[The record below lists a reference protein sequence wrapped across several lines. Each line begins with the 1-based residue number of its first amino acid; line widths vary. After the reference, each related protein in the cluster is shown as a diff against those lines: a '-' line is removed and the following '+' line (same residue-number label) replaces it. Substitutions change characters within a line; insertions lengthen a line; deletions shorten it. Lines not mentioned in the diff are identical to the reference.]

1 MIITAQ
7 RKQEIRIILLKAK
20 QYFKKDDMSPELEIT
35 FDSTEKEINLA
46 KRYIGKKLHPDALAR
61 RTDLTEYQKK
71 ELTKLLSDTNA
82 ALDDIMRYRREKPLD
97 VNEQKRKNT
106 LHTINTFITR
116 FSLLPQNQI
125 INYYELFAI
134 SRNLPSDQILAS
146 MQYKDLSESL
156 SMTNIDLVPLDKR
169 VLFEKLVRTFN
180 EFDKNVLRSK
190 EGRYYYD
197 RLLDNSSK
205 KEEPK
210 KEQPKKE
217 QPKKEKTNPYKEEIN
232 YMLQI
237 YNQMLQNNFV
247 DYYQLFKVDSKQTR
261 YQILNSQ
268 TINKLNYLLKPER
281 FNDYGLHQ
289 ALQKLFNSLC
299 KTYEGFIK
307 WTLSSD
313 EKKQEYDNSLAKHY
327 GQQKGTGSKGTTNK
341 KQRKERIETEYRYIF
356 AETKVNPKEVLSLKV
371 KNLYKALEQGID
383 DWGVSITV
391 LMLNRFFQIKS
402 MNAFEPE
409 MIEQMQPYTNKKD
422 IKELYDELL
431 SKYPSNNTLELAEK
445 VMHAMLSRKGLILSE
460 ALTHTA
466 SRHSIS
472 QAVTAVHKYLTEND
486 AGYISG
492 GNETT
497 IGREKVM
504 MEISPEFIKYVLAT
518 RDSSKLLL
526 LDFPAHMDNEY
537 NDLESLNEIVRE
549 FIKTKRKGFTQ

>member
-1 MIITAQ
+1 MTITAQ

-20 QYFKKDDMSPELEIT
+20 PYFKKDDMSPELEIT
-35 FDSTEKEINLA
+35 FDSTEKEITSA
-46 KRYIGKKLHPDALAR
+46 KRYIGKRLHPDVLAR

-71 ELTKLLSDTNA
+71 QLTKLLSDTNA
-82 ALDDIMRYRREKPLD
+82 ALDDLMRYRREKPLD
-97 VNEQKRKNT
+97 VNEQKRKNM

-116 FSLLPQNQI
+116 YSLLPQNQI

-156 SMTNIDLVPLDKR
+156 SMSNIDLVPVDKR

-197 RLLDNSSK
+197 RLLDNASK

-210 KEQPKKE
+210 KEEPKKD
-217 QPKKEKTNPYKEEIN
+217 KTNPYKDEIN
-232 YMLQI
+232 YMLQM
-237 YNQMLQNNFV
+237 YNQMLQDNFV
-247 DYYQLFKVDSKQTR
+247 DYYQLFNVDSKQTR

-268 TINKLNYLLKPER
+268 TITKLGYLLKPER
-281 FNDYGLHQ
+281 FKDYGLHQ

-299 KTYEGFIK
+299 KTYDLFIK

-313 EKKQEYDNSLAKHY
+313 EKKQEYDKSVAEYYNK
-327 GQQKGTGSKGTTNK
+327 QKGTGSKGTSSKGTPKK
-341 KQRKERIETEYRYIF
+341 KQRKERVETEYRYIF

-383 DWGVSITV
+383 DWGVSVTV

-402 MNAFEPE
+402 MDAFEPE
-409 MIEQMQPYTNKKD
+409 MIEQMQPYTSAKD
-422 IKELYDELL
+422 IKEIYDELL
-431 SKYPSNNTLELAEK
+431 SKYPSSNTLELAEK
-445 VMHAMLSRKGLILSE
+445 VMNAMLSRKGLILSE

-497 IGREKVM
+497 MGREKVI

-518 RDSSKLLL
+518 RDSGKLLL

-537 NDLESLNEIVRE
+537 NDLESLNEVVRE

>member
-35 FDSTEKEINLA
+35 FDSTEKEITAA

-134 SRNLPSDQILAS
+134 SRNLRSDQILAS

-383 DWGVSITV
+383 DWGVSVTV

-409 MIEQMQPYTNKKD
+409 MIEQMQPYTTDKD

>member
-35 FDSTEKEINLA
+35 FDSTEKEITLA

-97 VNEQKRKNT
+97 LDTQKRKNA

-134 SRNLPSDQILAS
+134 SRKLPSDQILAS

-156 SMTNIDLVPLDKR
+156 SMTNIELVPLDKR
-169 VLFEKLVRTFN
+169 ILFEKLVRTFN

-210 KEQPKKE
+210 KEQPKKD
-217 QPKKEKTNPYKEEIN
+217 KTNPYKEEIN

-237 YNQMLQNNFV
+237 YNQMLQDNFV

-383 DWGVSITV
+383 DWGVSVTV

-409 MIEQMQPYTNKKD
+409 MIEQMQPYTTDKD

-504 MEISPEFIKYVLAT
+504 MEISPEFIKYILAT

>member
-20 QYFKKDDMSPELEIT
+20 EYFKKDDMSPELEIT
-35 FDSTEKEINLA
+35 FDSTEKEITAA

-71 ELTKLLSDTNA
+71 ELAKLYSDTNA
-82 ALDDIMRYRREKPLD
+82 ALDDIMRYRKEKPLD
-97 VNEQKRKNT
+97 LDTQKRKNA

-156 SMTNIDLVPLDKR
+156 SMTNIDLVPLDRR

-268 TINKLNYLLKPER
+268 TINRLNYLLKPER

-327 GQQKGTGSKGTTNK
+327 GQQKGTGSKGKTNK

-422 IKELYDELL
+422 IKELFNELL

>member
-1 MIITAQ
+1 
-7 RKQEIRIILLKAK
+7 
-20 QYFKKDDMSPELEIT
+20 
-35 FDSTEKEINLA
+35 
-46 KRYIGKKLHPDALAR
+46 
-61 RTDLTEYQKK
+61 
-71 ELTKLLSDTNA
+71 
-82 ALDDIMRYRREKPLD
+82 
-97 VNEQKRKNT
+97 
-106 LHTINTFITR
+106 
-116 FSLLPQNQI
+116 
-125 INYYELFAI
+125 
-134 SRNLPSDQILAS
+134 
-146 MQYKDLSESL
+146 
-156 SMTNIDLVPLDKR
+156 MTNIDLVPLDKR

-205 KEEPK
+205 KE
-210 KEQPKKE
+210 QPKKE
-217 QPKKEKTNPYKEEIN
+217 QPKKDKTNPYKEEIN

-383 DWGVSITV
+383 DWGVSVTV

-409 MIEQMQPYTNKKD
+409 MIEQMQPYTTDKD

>member
-35 FDSTEKEINLA
+35 FDSTEKEITAA

-134 SRNLPSDQILAS
+134 SRKLPSDQILAS

-217 QPKKEKTNPYKEEIN
+217 QPKKDKTNPYKEEIN

-268 TINKLNYLLKPER
+268 TINRLNYLLKPER

-383 DWGVSITV
+383 DWGVSVTV

-409 MIEQMQPYTNKKD
+409 MIEQMQPYTTDKD

>member
-35 FDSTEKEINLA
+35 FDSTEKEITAA

-210 KEQPKKE
+210 KEQPKKD
-217 QPKKEKTNPYKEEIN
+217 KTNPYKEEIN

-383 DWGVSITV
+383 DWGVSVTV

-422 IKELYDELL
+422 IKELFNELL

>member
-35 FDSTEKEINLA
+35 FDSTEKEITAA

-156 SMTNIDLVPLDKR
+156 SMTNIDLVPLDRR

-217 QPKKEKTNPYKEEIN
+217 QPKKDKTNPYKEEIN

-268 TINKLNYLLKPER
+268 TINRLNYLLKPER

-383 DWGVSITV
+383 DWGVSVTV

-409 MIEQMQPYTNKKD
+409 MIEQMQPYTTDKD

>member
-35 FDSTEKEINLA
+35 FDSTEKEITAA

-383 DWGVSITV
+383 DWGVSVTV

-409 MIEQMQPYTNKKD
+409 MIEQMQPYTTDKD

>member
-35 FDSTEKEINLA
+35 FDSTEKEITAA

-71 ELTKLLSDTNA
+71 ELTKLLADTNA

-97 VNEQKRKNT
+97 LDTQKRKNA

-134 SRNLPSDQILAS
+134 SRKLPSDQILAS

-210 KEQPKKE
+210 KEQPKKD
-217 QPKKEKTNPYKEEIN
+217 KTNPYKEEIN

-327 GQQKGTGSKGTTNK
+327 GQQKGTGSKETTNK

-383 DWGVSITV
+383 DWGVSVTV

-409 MIEQMQPYTNKKD
+409 MIEQMQPYTTDKD

-504 MEISPEFIKYVLAT
+504 MEISPEFIKYILAT

>member
-35 FDSTEKEINLA
+35 FDSTEKEITAA

-156 SMTNIDLVPLDKR
+156 SMTNIDLVPLDRR

-217 QPKKEKTNPYKEEIN
+217 QPKKDKTNPYKEEIN

-383 DWGVSITV
+383 DWGVSVTV

-409 MIEQMQPYTNKKD
+409 MIEQMQPYTTDKD

>member
-35 FDSTEKEINLA
+35 FDSTEKEITAA

-71 ELTKLLSDTNA
+71 ELTKLLADTNA

-97 VNEQKRKNT
+97 LDTQKRKNA

-134 SRNLPSDQILAS
+134 SRKLPSDQILAS

-210 KEQPKKE
+210 KEQPKKD
-217 QPKKEKTNPYKEEIN
+217 KTNPYKEEIN

-327 GQQKGTGSKGTTNK
+327 GQQKGTGSKETTNK

-383 DWGVSITV
+383 DWGVSVTV

-409 MIEQMQPYTNKKD
+409 MIEQMQPYTTDKD

-504 MEISPEFIKYVLAT
+504 MEISPEFIKYILST

>member
-1 MIITAQ
+1 MTITAK

-35 FDSTEKEINLA
+35 FDSTEKEITSA
-46 KRYIGKKLHPDALAR
+46 KRYIGKKLHPDVLAR
-61 RTDLTEYQKK
+61 RTDLTEYEKK
-71 ELTKLLSDTNA
+71 ELAKLYSDANS

-97 VNEQKRKNT
+97 LDTQKRKNT
-106 LHTINTFITR
+106 LHIINTFITR

-134 SRNLPSDQILAS
+134 SRNQPSDQILDS
-146 MQYKDLSESL
+146 IRYKDLSESL

-169 VLFEKLVRTFN
+169 ILFEKLVRTFN

-210 KEQPKKE
+210 KEQPKKD
-217 QPKKEKTNPYKEEIN
+217 KTNPYKEEIN

-313 EKKQEYDNSLAKHY
+313 EKKQEYDNILAKHY

-383 DWGVSITV
+383 DWGVSVTV

-409 MIEQMQPYTNKKD
+409 MIEQMQPYTTDKD

-518 RDSSKLLL
+518 RDRSKLLL

>member
-1 MIITAQ
+1 MVITDQ

-35 FDSTEKEINLA
+35 FDSTEKEITAA

-97 VNEQKRKNT
+97 VNEQKRKNA

-327 GQQKGTGSKGTTNK
+327 GQQKGTGSKGKTNK
-341 KQRKERIETEYRYIF
+341 KHRKERIETEYRYIF
-356 AETKVNPKEVLSLKV
+356 AETKVDPKEVLSLKV

-383 DWGVSITV
+383 DWGVSVTV

-409 MIEQMQPYTNKKD
+409 MIEQMQPYTTDKD

>member
-35 FDSTEKEINLA
+35 FDSTEKEITAA

-217 QPKKEKTNPYKEEIN
+217 QPKKDKTNPYKEEIN

-422 IKELYDELL
+422 IKELFNELL

>member
-1 MIITAQ
+1 MVITAQ

-35 FDSTEKEINLA
+35 FDSTEKEITLA

-71 ELTKLLSDTNA
+71 ELAKLYSDTNS

-97 VNEQKRKNT
+97 LDTQKRKNA

-169 VLFEKLVRTFN
+169 ILFEKLVRTFN

-210 KEQPKKE
+210 KEPKKD
-217 QPKKEKTNPYKEEIN
+217 KTNPYKEEIN

-268 TINKLNYLLKPER
+268 TINKLNILIDKDE
-281 FNDYGLHQ
+281 DYEK
-289 ALQKLFNSLC
+289 QK
-299 KTYEGFIK
+299 
-307 WTLSSD
+307 
-313 EKKQEYDNSLAKHY
+313 EYHY
-327 GQQKGTGSKGTTNK
+327 
-341 KQRKERIETEYRYIF
+341 F
-356 AETKVNPKEVLSLKV
+356 FH
-371 KNLYKALEQGID
+371 LE
-383 DWGVSITV
+383 
-391 LMLNRFFQIKS
+391 
-402 MNAFEPE
+402 
-409 MIEQMQPYTNKKD
+409 
-422 IKELYDELL
+422 
-431 SKYPSNNTLELAEK
+431 
-445 VMHAMLSRKGLILSE
+445 
-460 ALTHTA
+460 
-466 SRHSIS
+466 
-472 QAVTAVHKYLTEND
+472 
-486 AGYISG
+486 
-492 GNETT
+492 
-497 IGREKVM
+497 
-504 MEISPEFIKYVLAT
+504 
-518 RDSSKLLL
+518 
-526 LDFPAHMDNEY
+526 
-537 NDLESLNEIVRE
+537 
-549 FIKTKRKGFTQ
+549 

>member
-35 FDSTEKEINLA
+35 FDSTEKEITAA
-46 KRYIGKKLHPDALAR
+46 KRYIGKKLHPDVLAR
-61 RTDLTEYQKK
+61 RTDLTEYEKK
-71 ELTKLLSDTNA
+71 ELAKLYSDANS

-97 VNEQKRKNT
+97 LDTQKRKNT
-106 LHTINTFITR
+106 LHIINTFITR

-134 SRNLPSDQILAS
+134 SRNQPSDQILDS
-146 MQYKDLSESL
+146 IRYKDLSESL

-169 VLFEKLVRTFN
+169 ILFEKLVRTFN

-210 KEQPKKE
+210 KEQPKKD
-217 QPKKEKTNPYKEEIN
+217 KTNPYKEEIN

-383 DWGVSITV
+383 DWGVSVTV

-409 MIEQMQPYTNKKD
+409 MIEQMQPYTTDKD

-518 RDSSKLLL
+518 RDRSKLLL

>member
-35 FDSTEKEINLA
+35 FDSTEKEITAA

-217 QPKKEKTNPYKEEIN
+217 QPKKDKTNPYKEEIN

-383 DWGVSITV
+383 DWGVSVTV

-409 MIEQMQPYTNKKD
+409 MIEQMQPYTTDKD

>member
-156 SMTNIDLVPLDKR
+156 SMTNIDLVPLDRR

-383 DWGVSITV
+383 DWGVSVTV

-409 MIEQMQPYTNKKD
+409 MIEQMQPYTTDKD

>member
-35 FDSTEKEINLA
+35 FDSTEKEITAA

-210 KEQPKKE
+210 KEQPKKD
-217 QPKKEKTNPYKEEIN
+217 KTNPYKEEIN

-383 DWGVSITV
+383 DWGVSVTV

-409 MIEQMQPYTNKKD
+409 MIEQMQPYTTDKD

>member
-35 FDSTEKEINLA
+35 FDSTEKEITAA

-82 ALDDIMRYRREKPLD
+82 ALDDIMRYRKEKPLD
-97 VNEQKRKNT
+97 LDTQKRKNA

-156 SMTNIDLVPLDKR
+156 SMANIDLVPLDKR
-169 VLFEKLVRTFN
+169 ILFEKLVRTFN

-217 QPKKEKTNPYKEEIN
+217 QPKKDKTNPYKEEIN

-383 DWGVSITV
+383 DWGVSVTV

-422 IKELYDELL
+422 IKELFNELL

>member
-1 MIITAQ
+1 MVITDQ

-20 QYFKKDDMSPELEIT
+20 EYFKKDDMSPELEIT
-35 FDSTEKEINLA
+35 FDSTEKEITAA

-97 VNEQKRKNT
+97 VNEQKRKNM

-205 KEEPK
+205 KE
-210 KEQPKKE
+210 QPKKE
-217 QPKKEKTNPYKEEIN
+217 QPKKDKTNPYKEEIN

-268 TINKLNYLLKPER
+268 TINRLNYLLKPER

-383 DWGVSITV
+383 DWGVSVTV

-409 MIEQMQPYTNKKD
+409 MIEQMQPYTTDKD

>member
-1 MIITAQ
+1 MVITAQ

-35 FDSTEKEINLA
+35 FDSTEKEITLA

-97 VNEQKRKNT
+97 LDTQKRKNA

-134 SRNLPSDQILAS
+134 SRKLPSDQILAS

-210 KEQPKKE
+210 KEQPKKD
-217 QPKKEKTNPYKEEIN
+217 KTNPYKEEIN

-356 AETKVNPKEVLSLKV
+356 AETKANPKEVLSLKV

-383 DWGVSITV
+383 DWGVSVTV

-409 MIEQMQPYTNKKD
+409 MIEQMQPYTTDKD